1 MGTIRIGRIEKK
13 PYNGGLITTSPEVA
27 APKQMSEEEKTVF
40 MESLKKLPKD
50 KWVSAL
56 RNAGLEEEANEC
68 EKALA
73 EEHLHE
79 LNAKNRAKRLA
90 EIQAMDDEEAQLQ
103 LLLDEG
109 FTDEAGALAEK
120 LAAKAEEQGAGSDE
134 LDGKTSSTEAG
145 DEGEQGGD
153 AGEGS
158 ELPEGTEP
166 SEQPEEQSA
175 EQPTEQPEAG
185 TQDEKSS
192 GTVSADATA
201 KQSST
206 AKRGR
211 NASKK

>member
-13 PYNGGLITTSPEVA
+13 PYNGGSITTSPEVA
-27 APKQMSEEEKTVF
+27 APKQMSEEEKAAF
-40 MESLKKLPKD
+40 IESLKKLPKD

-56 RNAGLEEEANEC
+56 RNAGLEQEANDC

-79 LNAKNRAKRLA
+79 VNAKNRAKRLE
-90 EIQAMDDEEAQLQ
+90 EIQAMEDEEAQLQ

-158 ELPEGTEP
+158 ELPEGTDP
-166 SEQPEEQSA
+166 SEQPEEQPA
-175 EQPTEQPEAG
+175 EQPSEQPEELPEEQPEAG
-185 TQDEKSS
+185 TQEDK
-192 GTVSADATA
+192 TA
-201 KQSST
+201 T

-211 NASKK
+211 KSAKK